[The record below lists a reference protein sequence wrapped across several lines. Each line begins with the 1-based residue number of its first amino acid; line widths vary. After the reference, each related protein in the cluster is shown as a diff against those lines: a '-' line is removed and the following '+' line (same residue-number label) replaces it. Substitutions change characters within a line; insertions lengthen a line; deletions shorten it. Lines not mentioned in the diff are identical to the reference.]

1 MTSWAGRS
9 ARSGRS
15 GSVTSSASFFAGYE
29 GRTGAMWRA
38 YRDDLES
45 FVARYGRRTTV
56 LAGAMSTF
64 ASFIAWIA
72 PLGHGR
78 IDASVRHEP

>member
-1 MTSWAGRS
+1 
-9 ARSGRS
+9 
-15 GSVTSSASFFAGYE
+15 
-29 GRTGAMWRA
+29 MWRA